1 MSSYSSWMPAIVG
14 FVKWCKWSQLSL
26 LFLRR
31 STFESTVAELS
42 HEFFLTKLSVVA
54 SMNFDED
61 DDDESMST
69 KLQAIQDR
77 RSSKVV
83 VAMALES
90 TYWKIALTAQARGM
104 VSGWYTYT
112 PTHADTRA
120 RTPHACAGLGSDS
133 IQ

>member
-14 FVKWCKWSQLSL
+14 FVQSCKWTQLSL
-26 LFLRR
+26 FFLRR
-31 STFESTVAELS
+31 STFESTVSELS
-42 HEFFLTKLSVVA
+42 QKLFIAKLSVVA

-61 DDDESMST
+61 DDDASMST
-69 KLQAIQDR
+69 KLQVIQDR

-104 VSGWYTYT
+104 ISGWC
-112 PTHADTRA
+112 THTRTHT
-120 RTPHACAGLGSDS
+120 RTHFFFFGKH
-133 IQ
+133 I